1 MSVCV
6 CVCRVSERNHLKAE
20 YLLRLVLVLVTFGLA
35 AAIPRLDLFISLVG
49 TGSTY
54 YCVGKSPILLLGSG
68 GKLVF
73 FWTVRGSRDIR
84 TGETTN

>member
-1 MSVCV
+1 MHRQRIKYLSPLLPDVRVCV

-49 TGSTY
+49 TGSTWDLSQEELRI
-54 YCVGKSPILLLGSG
+54 K
-68 GKLVF
+68 
-73 FWTVRGSRDIR
+73 
-84 TGETTN
+84 